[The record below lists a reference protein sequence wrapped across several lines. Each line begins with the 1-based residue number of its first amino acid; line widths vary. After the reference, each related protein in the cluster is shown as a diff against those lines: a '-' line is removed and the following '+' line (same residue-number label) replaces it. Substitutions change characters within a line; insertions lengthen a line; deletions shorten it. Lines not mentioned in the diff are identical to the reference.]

1 MPMFTTTSH
10 ALRSL
15 TSRLAGA
22 AAVAALCVATA
33 GPAAAAATPTG
44 PDVSRW
50 QHSAPLSWAAVK
62 ASGHSFAFVKA
73 TEGSSYTNPYFASDW
88 AGTRNAGLLHGA
100 YHFAR
105 PSVGSAASQA
115 RRFIAVAGKA
125 QAPGDL
131 PPVLDLEQSGGLTPA
146 QLSAWTGQFLEET
159 RRLTGRTPIIYTYPN
174 FWRSAMAGT
183 RAFTGYPLWIASY
196 TRASTPVMPAWS
208 TWTFWQYSATST
220 VPGVAGEAD
229 MNRFNGSLT
238 ALRRLANLAPAATT
252 PAPVKITAKLS
263 APTTTR
269 GHAVTLRGTAKP
281 GAAGQRVYRQGF
293 YSGAWH
299 TWSSTKVTASGSYR
313 FTIKPTVKAVNKY
326 RVYLPASGQRKAA
339 SSPTLTLTVR

>member
-1 MPMFTTTSH
+1 MPFFQSPSH

-15 TSRLAGA
+15 TTRLAGA
-22 AAVAALCVATA
+22 VAVSVLCLTPAT
-33 GPAAAAATPTG
+33 PAFAATNPTG

-50 QHSAPLSWAAVK
+50 QHGAPLSWAAVK

-73 TEGSSYTNPYFASDW
+73 TEGAGYTNPYFASDW

-105 PSVGSAASQA
+105 PSIGSAVSQA

-131 PPVLDLEQSGGLTPA
+131 PPVLDLEQSGGLTPT
-146 QLSAWTGQFLEET
+146 QLSTWTRQFLEET
-159 RRLTGRTPIIYTYPN
+159 RRLTGRTPILYTYPY
-174 FWRSAMAGT
+174 FWRTAMASST
-183 RAFTGYPLWIASY
+183 AFTEYPLWIASY
-196 TRASTPVMPAWS
+196 TSASKPAMPAWS
-208 TWTFWQYSATST
+208 RWTFWQYSSTST
-220 VPGVAGEAD
+220 VPGIAGQAD
-229 MNRFNGSLT
+229 MNRYNGSL
-238 ALRRLANLAPAATT
+238 ADLRKLANIAAPASA
-252 PAPVKITAKLS
+252 PAPKVTAKLS
-263 APTTTR
+263 AASTKR
-269 GHAVTLRGTAKP
+269 GRPVTLRGSVTPAV
-281 GAAGQRVYRQGF
+281 AGQTVYRQGY

-299 TWSSTKVTASGSYR
+299 TWASTKVTKSGTYK

-326 RVYLPASGQRKAA
+326 RVHLPATDKRKAA